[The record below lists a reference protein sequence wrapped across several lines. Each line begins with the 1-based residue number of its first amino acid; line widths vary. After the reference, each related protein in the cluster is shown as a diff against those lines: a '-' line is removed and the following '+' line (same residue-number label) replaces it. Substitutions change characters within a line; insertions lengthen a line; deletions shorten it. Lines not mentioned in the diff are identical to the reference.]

1 MDNIAF
7 YQEGYT
13 DGYQDGY
20 QDGKKMS
27 KNNIIKELHHF
38 IKEQKDEETDTPY
51 LRGYNMA
58 LRDLKEYI
66 EDIIMEL

>member
-1 MDNIAF
+1 MSNIAY

-13 DGYQDGY
+13 DGYNDGY
-20 QDGKKMS
+20 NDGREMKR
-27 KNNIIKELHHF
+27 NDLIRGLYQF
-38 IKEQKDEETDTPY
+38 IREQKDEETDTLY

-66 EDIIMEL
+66 ENII